1 VLSSTAA
8 DDLGLTGA
16 DIGAQ
21 FVMNGQSFTVIG
33 ILAESTGFGGFGGGT
48 VYIPIELARTIFAP
62 APAVDGITVVA
73 SSPDDVD
80 GLIDTVT
87 AVLTDRHD
95 IAPGADAD
103 FTVTNQSDILESLS
117 SITGILQ
124 LLLGGIASI
133 SLLVGGIGI
142 MNIMLVS
149 VRERTREIG
158 VRRAIGA
165 KRRNILAQFLVEAV
179 VLSVIGGVLGLLL
192 GVLIAWVV
200 SIVGGLAFAIAPWVV
215 AVALGFSGLVGVVFG
230 VGPAR
235 AAARML
241 PVEALRYE

>member
-1 VLSSTAA
+1 
-8 DDLGLTGA
+8 
-16 DIGAQ
+16 
-21 FVMNGQSFTVIG
+21 
-33 ILAESTGFGGFGGGT
+33 
-48 VYIPIELARTIFAP
+48 
-62 APAVDGITVVA
+62 
-73 SSPDDVD
+73 
-80 GLIDTVT
+80 
-87 AVLTDRHD
+87 
-95 IAPGADAD
+95 
-103 FTVTNQSDILESLS
+103 
-117 SITGILQ
+117 
-124 LLLGGIASI
+124 
-133 SLLVGGIGI
+133 

-192 GVLIAWVV
+192 GIVIAWIV
-200 SIVGGLAFAIAPWVV
+200 SLVGGLAFEIVPWVV
-215 AVALGFSGLVGVVFG
+215 ALALGFSGAVGIVFG